1 MGEALTCLGELLF
14 DQAAGAFLPPL
25 GPGRGIGSLVG
36 LGHRLLSRRDDP
48 AAALPLGPVRAEA
61 SAVTVA
67 AGRAGTAA
75 ALFAAR
81 VRALPGTTA
90 AAPAPAAPPGPSR
103 PGVPPAPG
111 LLPAAAQRPAGRPA

>member
-67 AGRAGTAA
+67 AGRARTARRRTGCP
-75 ALFAAR
+75 AR
-81 VRALPGTTA
+81 A
-90 AAPAPAAPPGPSR
+90 
-103 PGVPPAPG
+103 
-111 LLPAAAQRPAGRPA
+111 